1 MAKKITRNPTTHSNA
16 EPPNALDA
24 PDALALDELLDFIK
38 LVEFE
43 TTFAN
48 ELADLFNPAGMKEL
62 FAALFVILGMFGIAG
77 NILFIF

>member
-1 MAKKITRNPTTHSNA
+1 MAKKMTRNPTTHSNA
-16 EPPNALDA
+16 ELPNALDA
-24 PDALALDELLDFIK
+24 LDALALDELLD
-38 LVEFE
+38 FE